1 APAASRRRARLARQH
16 RGARGGVPGRGAR
29 CNLGRHAV
37 RGDRTRALRAR
48 LRRIGARVGDVV
60 AHRTVDDPPPSQG
73 VEMIIVLTPSGQP
86 ASDQIRDQIRG
97 LVTAGRLA
105 ADQRLPSVRQ
115 LAADLGVA
123 PGTVAKA
130 YRALEAEGVLV
141 TRVGAGTRVDARAQ
155 PTPAAV
161 LEAARRLADT
171 SRRAGTDVEEAI
183 AVLRAIWPD
192 DRQSM

>member
-1 APAASRRRARLARQH
+1 
-16 RGARGGVPGRGAR
+16 
-29 CNLGRHAV
+29 
-37 RGDRTRALRAR
+37 
-48 LRRIGARVGDVV
+48 
-60 AHRTVDDPPPSQG
+60 
-73 VEMIIVLTPSGQP
+73 MIIVLTPSGQP

-192 DRQSM
+192 DRQSI